1 MLPEA
6 GIFEQS
12 TSSRG
17 SALGEDRIR
26 LVRIEPIGDDA
37 TIHCN
42 THVFSASGGVSYTAL
57 SYTWGSGRRDQTIL
71 LDGEDHRVS
80 KNLYRSLHQTRQLGH
95 HFSGWLWIDAL
106 SIDQENLQEKFHQVK
121 IISKIFGHAKQ
132 TVVWLGPAYANSD
145 QAMEELLSGRFRAGR
160 KTHYERILASP
171 AGAAIRS
178 LCERRY
184 WSRLWVVQEVRAARS
199 AQMMCGSAL
208 VPLAELEAFL
218 QPLLPDDS
226 SGRMP
231 RLTNE
236 LRILQQSPAART
248 IKLIQTTGMSYTVMK
263 TEQKPLD
270 TSLWTLL
277 QATADLQ
284 CADPRDRVYA
294 LLSVAT
300 EGHEHI
306 EPDYEQDLGDLIH
319 SVTDEKLN
327 TVKLSNAGDLDIYCA
342 EIQGIFA
349 DSICKPAF
357 WETLPRLLRPRL
369 A

>member
-1 MLPEA
+1 
-6 GIFEQS
+6 
-12 TSSRG
+12 
-17 SALGEDRIR
+17 
-26 LVRIEPIGDDA
+26 
-37 TIHCN
+37 
-42 THVFSASGGVSYTAL
+42 
-57 SYTWGSGRRDQTIL
+57 
-71 LDGEDHRVS
+71 
-80 KNLYRSLHQTRQLGH
+80 
-95 HFSGWLWIDAL
+95 
-106 SIDQENLQEKFHQVK
+106 
-121 IISKIFGHAKQ
+121 
-132 TVVWLGPAYANSD
+132 
-145 QAMEELLSGRFRAGR
+145 
-160 KTHYERILASP
+160 
-171 AGAAIRS
+171 
-178 LCERRY
+178 
-184 WSRLWVVQEVRAARS
+184 
-199 AQMMCGSAL
+199 
-208 VPLAELEAFL
+208 
-218 QPLLPDDS
+218 
-226 SGRMP
+226 MP